1 MKNLLILFV
10 CLCTTCITAQEL
22 SRLDLKRL
30 ERLEVINA
38 YNSAMVSN
46 HPITDF
52 RSIIKLDKGIGTR
65 QISGDMLRTIG
76 LIPLVLGTIIVIAR
90 GRGRNIPSDSHDF
103 FDGVGKAA
111 ISFGA
116 VTYGASIPLKLGAKK
131 KRKKRDLLIKNM
143 NDKYNQL

>member
-30 ERLEVINA
+30 ERLEMIYA
-38 YNSAMVSN
+38 FNSATESN

-90 GRGRNIPSDSHDF
+90 DRNSSSDSHDWAEV
-103 FDGVGKAA
+103 VGYTG